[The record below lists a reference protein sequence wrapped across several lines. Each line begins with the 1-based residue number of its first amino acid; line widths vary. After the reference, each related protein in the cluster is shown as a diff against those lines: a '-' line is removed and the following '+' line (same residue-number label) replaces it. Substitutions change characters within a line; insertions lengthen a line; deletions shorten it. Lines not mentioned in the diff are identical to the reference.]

1 MELKIIQG
9 NVSEE
14 ILELY
19 VKSFRMEPW
28 NEEWTLDMAGM
39 RINDYLQNPMAI
51 GYEAHQDGTIVGFL
65 MGYMTSYL
73 GVKEFHIQ
81 DFVISVDFSRMGLG
95 SKMLSLVQQDVKRRG
110 IEAINLLT
118 LRDPRTV
125 GFNNK
130 NGYEINSNLM
140 FMNKS
145 IINE

>member
-9 NVSEE
+9 DVSEE

-51 GYEAHQDGTIVGFL
+51 GYEARQDGIIVGFL

-95 SKMLSLVQQDVKRRG
+95 SKMLSLVQQDVERRG
-110 IEAINLLT
+110 VEAINLLT
-118 LRDPRTV
+118 LRDPRTE
-125 GFNNK
+125 GFYNK
-130 NGYEINSNLM
+130 NGYEINSNLV

-145 IINE
+145 IIN

>member
-125 GFNNK
+125 GFYNK
-130 NGYEINSNLM
+130 NGYEINSNLV

-145 IINE
+145 ITNE

>member
-65 MGYMTSYL
+65 MGYVTSYL

-125 GFNNK
+125 GFYNK

>member
-125 GFNNK
+125 GFYNK

>member
-1 MELKIIQG
+1 MELKMIQG

-14 ILELY
+14 ILKLY

-28 NEEWTLDMAGM
+28 NEEWTLDMAYM

-95 SKMLSLVQQDVKRRG
+95 SKMLSLVQQDVERRG
-110 IEAINLLT
+110 VEAINLLT
-118 LRDPRTV
+118 LRDPRTE
-125 GFNNK
+125 GFYNK
-130 NGYEINSNLM
+130 NGYEINSNLV

-145 IINE
+145 IIN

>member
-1 MELKIIQG
+1 MELKMIQG

-14 ILELY
+14 ILKLY

-28 NEEWTLDMAGM
+28 NEEWTLDMAYM

-125 GFNNK
+125 GFYNK

>member
-51 GYEAHQDGTIVGFL
+51 GYEARQDGIIVGFL

-125 GFNNK
+125 GFYNK
-130 NGYEINSNLM
+130 NGYEINSNLV

-145 IINE
+145 ITNE

>member
-51 GYEAHQDGTIVGFL
+51 GYEARQDGIIVGFL

-95 SKMLSLVQQDVKRRG
+95 SKMLSLVQQDVERRG
-110 IEAINLLT
+110 GEAINLLT
-118 LRDPRTV
+118 LRDPRTE
-125 GFNNK
+125 GFYNK
-130 NGYEINSNLM
+130 NGYEINSNLV

-145 IINE
+145 IIN

>member
-9 NVSEE
+9 DVSEE

-28 NEEWTLDMAGM
+28 NEEWTLDMAYM

-51 GYEAHQDGTIVGFL
+51 GYEARQDGIIVGFL

-95 SKMLSLVQQDVKRRG
+95 SKMLSLVQQDVERRG
-110 IEAINLLT
+110 VEAINLLT
-118 LRDPRTV
+118 LRDPRTE
-125 GFNNK
+125 GFYNK
-130 NGYEINSNLM
+130 NGYEINSNLV
-140 FMNKS
+140 FLNKS
-145 IINE
+145 IIN

>member
-51 GYEAHQDGTIVGFL
+51 GYEARQDGIIVGFL

-95 SKMLSLVQQDVKRRG
+95 SKMLSLVQQDVERRG
-110 IEAINLLT
+110 VEAINLLT
-118 LRDPRTV
+118 LRDPRTE
-125 GFNNK
+125 GFYNK
-130 NGYEINSNLM
+130 NGYEINSNLV

-145 IINE
+145 IIN

>member
-9 NVSEE
+9 DVSEE

-28 NEEWTLDMAGM
+28 NEEWTLDMAYM

-51 GYEAHQDGTIVGFL
+51 GYEARQDGIIVGFL

-110 IEAINLLT
+110 VEAINLLT
-118 LRDPRTV
+118 LRDPRTE
-125 GFNNK
+125 GFYNK
-130 NGYEINSNLM
+130 NGYEINSNLV
-140 FMNKS
+140 FMYKK
-145 IINE
+145 I

>member
-9 NVSEE
+9 DVSEE

-28 NEEWTLDMAGM
+28 NEEWTLDMAYM

-51 GYEAHQDGTIVGFL
+51 GYEARQDGIIVGFL

-95 SKMLSLVQQDVKRRG
+95 SKMLSLVQQDVERRG
-110 IEAINLLT
+110 VEAINLLT
-118 LRDPRTV
+118 LRDPRTE
-125 GFNNK
+125 GFYNK
-130 NGYEINSNLM
+130 NGYGINSNLV

-145 IINE
+145 IIN

>member
-125 GFNNK
+125 GFYNK
-130 NGYEINSNLM
+130 NEYDINSNLV

-145 IINE
+145 ITNE

>member
-95 SKMLSLVQQDVKRRG
+95 SKLLSLVQQDVKRRG

-125 GFNNK
+125 GFYNK
-130 NGYEINSNLM
+130 NGYEINSNLV

>member
-28 NEEWTLDMAGM
+28 NEEWTLGMAGM

-51 GYEAHQDGTIVGFL
+51 GYEARQDGIIVGFL

-110 IEAINLLT
+110 VEAINLLT
-118 LRDPRTV
+118 LRDPRTE
-125 GFNNK
+125 GFYNK
-130 NGYEINSNLM
+130 NGYEINSNLV
-140 FMNKS
+140 FMYKK
-145 IINE
+145 I

>member
-1 MELKIIQG
+1 MELKVIQG

-19 VKSFRMEPW
+19 VNSFRMKPW
-28 NEEWTLDMAGM
+28 NEEWTLGMAGM

-51 GYEAHQDGTIVGFL
+51 GYEARQDGTIVGFL
-65 MGYMTSYL
+65 MGYMTSFL

-95 SKMLSLVQQDVKRRG
+95 SRMLSLVQQDVKRRG
-110 IEAINLLT
+110 VEAINLLT

-125 GFNNK
+125 GFYNK
-130 NGYEINSNLM
+130 NGYKINSNLV
-140 FMNKS
+140 FMKKS

>member
-9 NVSEE
+9 DVSEE

-28 NEEWTLDMAGM
+28 NEEWTLDMAYM

-51 GYEAHQDGTIVGFL
+51 GYEARQDGIIVGFL

-73 GVKEFHIQ
+73 GVKDIQ

-95 SKMLSLVQQDVKRRG
+95 SKMLSLVQQDVERRG
-110 IEAINLLT
+110 VEAINLLT
-118 LRDPRTV
+118 LRDPRTE
-125 GFNNK
+125 GFYNK
-130 NGYEINSNLM
+130 NGYEINSNLV
-140 FMNKS
+140 FMYKK
-145 IINE
+145 I